1 MRKLQDHIFTCNT
14 LLEESEDEI
23 DPDTVSPDNDNNQRE
38 SLHMEGTTRANM
50 PVPESVTSY
59 QGDGDTIFP
68 VGETVNHAP
77 VTQNDHVTV
86 DLTHT
91 DSNDNSGNKT
101 VNYIAQEAV
110 AYCKAESITNHVEIL
125 RYLQS
130 VIVYGRPLE
139 IQNIEEL
146 VEGETNYIL
155 VDRNNLLITLF
166 DDISGIHDLCMTLEV
181 QFYNKVK
188 HLKCVILPICK
199 QYK

>member
-1 MRKLQDHIFTCNT
+1 M
-14 LLEESEDEI
+14 ED
-23 DPDTVSPDNDNNQRE
+23 
-38 SLHMEGTTRANM
+38 TTRANM

-68 VGETVNHAP
+68 VGETVTHAP
-77 VTQNDHVTV
+77 VTQNDHVTE

-91 DSNDNSGNKT
+91 DSDNSGNKT
-101 VNYIAQEAV
+101 VNDIAQEAI

-146 VEGETNYIL
+146 V
-155 VDRNNLLITLF
+155 
-166 DDISGIHDLCMTLEV
+166 
-181 QFYNKVK
+181 
-188 HLKCVILPICK
+188 
-199 QYK
+199 

>member
-1 MRKLQDHIFTCNT
+1 MI
-14 LLEESEDEI
+14 
-23 DPDTVSPDNDNNQRE
+23 
-38 SLHMEGTTRANM
+38 
-50 PVPESVTSY
+50 
-59 QGDGDTIFP
+59 
-68 VGETVNHAP
+68 
-77 VTQNDHVTV
+77 TQVIRH
-86 DLTHT
+86 
-91 DSNDNSGNKT
+91 
-101 VNYIAQEAV
+101 IAQEAV

-139 IQNIEEL
+139 IQNIVEL